1 MSKKSKPFS
10 PFNSQKLVKQ
20 IDFEFETLIDLLK
33 LFLQDIMNREKDIE
47 NKWIQLALCENFNIF
62 EIFKL
67 CFDLKGS
74 GQIDLDCF
82 ERSFDDL

>member
-10 PFNSQKLVKQ
+10 PLNSQKLVKQ

-47 NKWIQLALCENFNIF
+47 NK
-62 EIFKL
+62 
-67 CFDLKGS
+67 
-74 GQIDLDCF
+74 
-82 ERSFDDL
+82 